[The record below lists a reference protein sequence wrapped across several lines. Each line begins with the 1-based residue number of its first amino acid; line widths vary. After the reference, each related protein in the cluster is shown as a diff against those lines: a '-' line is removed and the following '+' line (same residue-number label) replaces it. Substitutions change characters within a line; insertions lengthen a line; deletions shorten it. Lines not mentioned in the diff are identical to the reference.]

1 MALSNSE
8 KQAAWRKRR
17 NAKAKLADNL
27 LLPSFD
33 GNRYDQGSALMKL
46 IEAGGISTED
56 KEAAVMKLLTTK
68 GEVWGKGFASWVK
81 AWKPGRTAIRRRR
94 SLKGGLLSEWSPELL
109 KVELS
114 DLKLAD
120 YDLKLTGFE
129 DFKLEPMAVNFESLD
144 PTARAREQE
153 IAKLK
158 AKLKKQR
165 ARNRAA
171 RQMAPNPSPAIAAD
185 PK

>member
-94 SLKGGLLSEWSPELL
+94 QLKGGLLSDWSPDLL
-109 KVELS
+109 KVDLES
-114 DLKLAD
+114 LKLAD
-120 YDLKLTGFE
+120 YPLELQTYDCKL
-129 DFKLEPMAVNFESLD
+129 LEYPD
-144 PTARAREQE
+144 
-153 IAKLK
+153 AKLPPRK
-158 AKLKKQR
+158 RTAKKT
-165 ARNRAA
+165 A
-171 RQMAPNPSPAIAAD
+171 
-185 PK
+185 

>member
-1 MALSNSE
+1 MALTNAE
-8 KQAAWRKRR
+8 KQAQWRARR
-17 NAKAKLADNL
+17 NAKAALADKVL
-27 LLPSFD
+27 APSFD
-33 GNRYDQGSALMKL
+33 GKQYHQGSAIMKL

-68 GEVWGKGFASWVK
+68 GEVWGKGFASWVAK
-81 AWKPGRTAIRRRR
+81 WKPGRTAIRRRR
-94 SLKGGLLSEWSPELL
+94 PLKGGLLSEWSPELL
-109 KVELS
+109 KVEMS

-129 DFKLEPMAVNFESLD
+129 NVNLEPMAVNFESLD

-158 AKLKKQR
+158 AKLKKER
-165 ARNRAA
+165 TRNRNRAA
-171 RQMAPNPSPAIAAD
+171 RQMAANPPPASP
-185 PK
+185 P